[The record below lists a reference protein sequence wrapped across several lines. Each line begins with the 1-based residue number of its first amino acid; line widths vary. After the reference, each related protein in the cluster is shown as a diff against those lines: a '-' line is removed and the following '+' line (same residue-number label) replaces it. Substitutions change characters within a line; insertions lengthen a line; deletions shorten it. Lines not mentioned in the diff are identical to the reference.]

1 MRLISF
7 TAAIAAVSMCSA
19 FAQTVPSG
27 WKVVKDKQGA
37 CQVAVPSD
45 WTTDKIVS
53 SFAKSPDGKANA
65 VPHGLRSGQA
75 FPEATSLAK
84 QMLKPSKTIEDSGKR
99 LWYAYEGSS
108 SSSGGTNWY
117 VAVPGTPVCTA
128 QIGFKDPAAEETAKK
143 IALSLTQAK

>member
-1 MRLISF
+1 MKSF
-7 TAAIAAVSMCSA
+7 VLVAAVCACGA
-19 FAQTVPSG
+19 FGQSVPEG

-37 CQVAVPSD
+37 CQLGVPAD

-65 VPHGLRSGQA
+65 VPHGVRSGQS
-75 FPEATSLAK
+75 FSDATSLAK

-99 LWYAYEGSS
+99 LWYAYEGGSS
-108 SSSGGTNWY
+108 SGGGTNWY

-128 QIGFKDPAAEETAKK
+128 QVSFKDPALEDTAKK
-143 IALSLTQAK
+143 IVLSLGKAK